1 MSWKK
6 VLKQELYNI
15 NLTDWGE
22 HIEEVIEGHYESEP
36 NAFYLEGKRKK
47 LFDRMYKPTVKVTKL
62 GGRKLE
68 ATVVL
73 SDFEYSRDFINAN
86 EEGTLPMGKI
96 EFTIS
101 ATYPN
106 TIETK
111 RTKPK
116 VQFGLGYPSFF
127 NPADKRILEQTLSF
141 KKNGGLGETLDLMLD
156 SY

>member
-6 VLKQELYNI
+6 VLKQELYDI

-22 HIEEVIEGHYESEP
+22 HIEEIIEGLYEREP
-36 NAFYLEGKRKK
+36 NAFNVEGKRKK
-47 LFDRMYKPTVKVTKL
+47 IFDRMYKPTVKVTKL
-62 GGRKLE
+62 GGKNLE

-86 EEGTLPMGKI
+86 EEGILPMGKI

-116 VQFGLGYPSFF
+116 VQFGLDYPFF
-127 NPADKRILEQTLSF
+127 LSSKRILEQTLSF
-141 KKNGGLGETLDLMLD
+141 EKNGGLGETLDLMLD
-156 SY
+156 

>member
-1 MSWKK
+1 MSWKE

-22 HIEEVIEGHYESEP
+22 YIEEVIEGHFK
-36 NAFYLEGKRKK
+36 AFLNVVYLEGKRKK
-47 LFDRMYKPTVKVTKL
+47 VFEKMYKPTVKVTKL
-62 GGRKLE
+62 GGRNLE

-73 SDFEYSRDFINAN
+73 SGFEYSRDFINAN
-86 EEGTLPMGKI
+86 EEGTLPMEKI

-116 VQFGLGYPSFF
+116 VQFGLGYPFFF
-127 NPADKRILEQTLSF
+127 NSADKRILEQALSF

-156 SY
+156 